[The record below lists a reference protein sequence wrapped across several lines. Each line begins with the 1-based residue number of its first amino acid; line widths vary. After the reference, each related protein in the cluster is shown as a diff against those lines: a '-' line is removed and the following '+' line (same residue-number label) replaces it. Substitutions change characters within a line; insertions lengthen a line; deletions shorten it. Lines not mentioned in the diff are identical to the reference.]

1 MSTPGPHPVLGE
13 VLIAS
18 RVTTSVLSAGRMRA
32 LLLLLALCVGLQM
45 TGYGI
50 IMPVFARRLGE
61 FESGVGSLGLMMMS
75 FALAQL
81 LSAPVMGTLADRI
94 GRRPIILIGLAAF
107 IAQNVG
113 FLLVDSTAAF
123 IAVRAAGGAFSA
135 GIGPAVM
142 GVVADIVPEHR
153 RARWVGIMMGSFGA
167 GFIFGPVLGGALY
180 DGWGFEMPFIVS
192 ASLAAFALV
201 AAIALVAETRTQ
213 EIRQRQELQQR
224 RTAALEPAE
233 DRKASLLTSLP
244 KPLYLFAA
252 LLVLDFTVVFAF
264 AFVEPQMVFYFYDDL
279 EWSTLRFGV
288 IVSAFGMTM
297 VVGQTVLSGLSD
309 RIGRT
314 PVIVAGLV
322 LTSLLYVGLATV
334 TWFPLLL
341 LVAIIAGLGQA
352 LVFPALSAFYLDIT
366 PDQHRSRVM
375 GLKGS
380 AASAGGVAGPLL
392 MAIVAATLSPQGVFI
407 IAAALVGATV
417 LLAVAALR
425 ERRRAVDTTGDIQ
438 SEIARQRA
446 LAAQATL
453 HSVVIHAQTAR
464 ARRTA

>member
-1 MSTPGPHPVLGE
+1 
-13 VLIAS
+13 
-18 RVTTSVLSAGRMRA
+18 
-32 LLLLLALCVGLQM
+32 
-45 TGYGI
+45 
-50 IMPVFARRLGE
+50 
-61 FESGVGSLGLMMMS
+61 
-75 FALAQL
+75 
-81 LSAPVMGTLADRI
+81 
-94 GRRPIILIGLAAF
+94 
-107 IAQNVG
+107 
-113 FLLVDSTAAF
+113 
-123 IAVRAAGGAFSA
+123 
-135 GIGPAVM
+135 
-142 GVVADIVPEHR
+142 
-153 RARWVGIMMGSFGA
+153 
-167 GFIFGPVLGGALY
+167 
-180 DGWGFEMPFIVS
+180 MPFIVS